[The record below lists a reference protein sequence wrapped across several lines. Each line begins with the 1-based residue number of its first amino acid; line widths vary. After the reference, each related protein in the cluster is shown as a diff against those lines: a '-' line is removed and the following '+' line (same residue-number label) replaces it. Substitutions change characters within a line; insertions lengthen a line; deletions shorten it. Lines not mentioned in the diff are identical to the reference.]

1 MSASLIDEGGSGG
14 RYLVMG
20 LLASGLV
27 AYVKFALC
35 DVDLVVS
42 LLVEVLLGVVVSVST
57 VGCWSAS
64 GD

>member
-1 MSASLIDEGGSGG
+1 
-14 RYLVMG
+14 MG